1 MAAKD
6 RSLVWAAHL
15 ETGDFGA
22 LHTRAHQRG
31 TPGQLT

>member
-15 ETGDFGA
+15 ETGVFGA